1 MKEDNVIANNGA
13 LRIAMAIITIFVLSC
28 GISPLFQKS
37 APEFPEDPNVDR
49 SLITG
54 QPCEAPCWYGL
65 KLGESTIDDV
75 HLTLQNLIFV
85 DNAKTLE
92 QPVTNLYPNQK
103 LFIIKCVY
111 LTYEYECGS
120 LETSEEGKL
129 IKIYL
134 SVLYPLDIQTLI
146 NKLGP
151 PEYYNV
157 FGPSPNLGGCL
168 IYTYWPQKNIYAQI
182 NDEPGNDLCE
192 KAKSGQISMELQ
204 IDAIRYEVLNIED
217 LKDTSFPWSDITH

>member
-1 MKEDNVIANNGA
+1 MNEDSVIANRGI
-13 LRIAMAIITIFVLSC
+13 LKIMMAIITIFVLSC
-28 GISPLFQKS
+28 SISPLLQKTT
-37 APEFPEDPNVDR
+37 PEFPEDPNVDR

-65 KLGESTIDDV
+65 KLGESTVDEV
-75 HLTLQNLIFV
+75 RLALQNLTFV
-85 DNAKTLE
+85 DSTKTLE
-92 QPVTNLYPNQK
+92 QPLANLHPNQK

-146 NKLGP
+146 NKLGV

-168 IYTYWPQKNIYAQI
+168 VYIYWPQKNIYAQI

-192 KAKSGQISMELQ
+192 KAKSGQISMDLQ
-204 IDAIRYEVLNIED
+204 IDAIRYESVNIQD
-217 LKDTSFPWSDITH
+217 LKDTSLPWPEINP